1 MNDILSI
8 IFLIPYFAISSII
21 PSIFI
26 LNQSAKYRRFKKALP
41 SVIVASICYNILIH
55 IIVFNHDFFF
65 IFMIWYITIPL
76 FIIGFIFLIC
86 MEYNTWNQSYFNL
99 TIEP

>member
-1 MNDILSI
+1 MKDIIKYNI

-26 LNQSAKYRRFKKALP
+26 LNQSAKYRNFKKALP

-65 IFMIWYITIPL
+65 IFMIWYI
-76 FIIGFIFLIC
+76 G
-86 MEYNTWNQSYFNL
+86 NTFFHNWIYFSNL
-99 TIEP
+99 YGI

>member
-1 MNDILSI
+1 MNDIKYN
-8 IFLIPYFAISSII
+8 IFNTVY

-26 LNQSAKYRRFKKALP
+26 LNQSAKKYRCFKKALP
-41 SVIVASICYNILIH
+41 SVIVASICYNITYTY

-65 IFMIWYITIPL
+65 IFMIWYIAIPL

-99 TIEP
+99 TI